1 LARRRGQTTPSRSA
15 RLGVFAEMVEHRDGD
30 QTPQSAFSDPYGSIS
45 MSGQLQA
52 LASGKWATRWSAG
65 GGTSICRCA
74 VGTVTGAPPFSSVPR
89 RQRRHAARC
98 RGKTMPTLRIST
110 EKVCYVVVKAR
121 EFDVKVA
128 PEWLD
133 DGSNPTDDGMMR
145 ILEDYADDPTLA
157 ELRSYLRAMDD
168 DELDDL
174 VALTWIGRGDYTIDE
189 WEDLMREVRD
199 LRASENTVRYLIGIP
214 LFGDYLE
221 DGLNEFGL
229 TCTD

>member
-1 LARRRGQTTPSRSA
+1 
-15 RLGVFAEMVEHRDGD
+15 
-30 QTPQSAFSDPYGSIS
+30 
-45 MSGQLQA
+45 
-52 LASGKWATRWSAG
+52 
-65 GGTSICRCA
+65 
-74 VGTVTGAPPFSSVPR
+74 
-89 RQRRHAARC
+89 
-98 RGKTMPTLRIST
+98 MPTLRIST

-128 PEWLD
+128 PEWLN

-157 ELRSYLRAMDD
+157 ELRSYLKAMDD

-189 WEDLMREVRD
+189 WEDLMSEVRD
-199 LRASENTVRYLIGIP
+199 VRASENTVRYLIGIP
-214 LFGDYLE
+214 LLGDYLE

-229 TCTD
+229 SCTD

>member
-1 LARRRGQTTPSRSA
+1 
-15 RLGVFAEMVEHRDGD
+15 
-30 QTPQSAFSDPYGSIS
+30 
-45 MSGQLQA
+45 
-52 LASGKWATRWSAG
+52 
-65 GGTSICRCA
+65 
-74 VGTVTGAPPFSSVPR
+74 
-89 RQRRHAARC
+89 
-98 RGKTMPTLRIST
+98 MPTLSIST

-133 DGSNPTDDGMMR
+133 DGSNPTDDGMIR

-189 WEDLMREVRD
+189 WEDLMSEVRD

-214 LFGDYLE
+214 LLGDYLE
-221 DGLNEFGL
+221 DGLNAFGL

>member
-1 LARRRGQTTPSRSA
+1 
-15 RLGVFAEMVEHRDGD
+15 
-30 QTPQSAFSDPYGSIS
+30 
-45 MSGQLQA
+45 
-52 LASGKWATRWSAG
+52 
-65 GGTSICRCA
+65 
-74 VGTVTGAPPFSSVPR
+74 
-89 RQRRHAARC
+89 
-98 RGKTMPTLRIST
+98 MPTLSIST

-133 DGSNPTDDGMMR
+133 DGSNPTDDGMIR

-189 WEDLMREVRD
+189 WEDLMSEVRD
-199 LRASENTVRYLIGIP
+199 LRARNTVRYLIGIP
-214 LFGDYLE
+214 LLGDYLE
-221 DGLNEFGL
+221 DGLNAFGL

>member
-1 LARRRGQTTPSRSA
+1 
-15 RLGVFAEMVEHRDGD
+15 
-30 QTPQSAFSDPYGSIS
+30 
-45 MSGQLQA
+45 
-52 LASGKWATRWSAG
+52 
-65 GGTSICRCA
+65 
-74 VGTVTGAPPFSSVPR
+74 
-89 RQRRHAARC
+89 
-98 RGKTMPTLRIST
+98 MPTLRIST

-157 ELRSYLRAMDD
+157 ELRSYLKAMDD

-189 WEDLMREVRD
+189 WEDLMSEVRD
-199 LRASENTVRYLIGIP
+199 VRASENTVRYLIGIP
-214 LFGDYLE
+214 LLGDYLE

-229 TCTD
+229 SCTG

>member
-1 LARRRGQTTPSRSA
+1 
-15 RLGVFAEMVEHRDGD
+15 
-30 QTPQSAFSDPYGSIS
+30 
-45 MSGQLQA
+45 
-52 LASGKWATRWSAG
+52 
-65 GGTSICRCA
+65 
-74 VGTVTGAPPFSSVPR
+74 
-89 RQRRHAARC
+89 
-98 RGKTMPTLRIST
+98 MPTLRIST

-189 WEDLMREVRD
+189 WEDLMSEVRD

-214 LFGDYLE
+214 LLGDYLE

-229 TCTD
+229 SCTD

>member
-1 LARRRGQTTPSRSA
+1 
-15 RLGVFAEMVEHRDGD
+15 
-30 QTPQSAFSDPYGSIS
+30 
-45 MSGQLQA
+45 
-52 LASGKWATRWSAG
+52 
-65 GGTSICRCA
+65 
-74 VGTVTGAPPFSSVPR
+74 
-89 RQRRHAARC
+89 
-98 RGKTMPTLRIST
+98 MPTLRIST

-214 LFGDYLE
+214 LLGDYLE